1 MPKKRAGAAAR
12 RLEVLYAKI
21 RERPEE
27 MADSLNPQLNTIQ
40 LSCRKRLEFSATIA
54 LTLSSVRCRHASSCL
69 GNQLSIRVVRAT
81 ITFTIGPRHLGFPS
95 IIASGR
101 RAEDA

>member
-1 MPKKRAGAAAR
+1 MPKMRTGAAAR

-27 MADSLNPQLNTIQ
+27 MADSLNLQINTIQ
-40 LSCRKRLEFSATIA
+40 LSCRKRLEFSATTA
-54 LTLSSVRCRHASSCL
+54 LTLSSVRCRLASGCPDNHL
-69 GNQLSIRVVRAT
+69 AVRVDRAT
-81 ITFTIGPRHLGFPS
+81 ITFAIGSRRLGFPS
-95 IIASGR
+95 IIESGR